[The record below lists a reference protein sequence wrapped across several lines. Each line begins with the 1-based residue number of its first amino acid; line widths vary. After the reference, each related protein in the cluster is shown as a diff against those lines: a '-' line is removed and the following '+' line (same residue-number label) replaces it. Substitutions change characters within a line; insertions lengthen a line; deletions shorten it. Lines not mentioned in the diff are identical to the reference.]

1 MGCLEITAI
10 ALDEGRLFGLDYQL
24 LLDATITAVNVFI
37 LFLLLS
43 YILFKP
49 LRAML
54 KKRQDKITS
63 DRETAESNKADA
75 IALKEEYEEKLK
87 AANKEAEAILR
98 EARKTAMH
106 NEAKLASTTY
116 GEALFELA
124 VEESKVDLLYDEAKL
139 VIAAFDDNKEL
150 GRLLNEPKIDKEEKK
165 EVIKNIFS
173 QSVSDDLMGLLVLMV
188 SKDRQ
193 KDIVATLKVFEDKV
207 REYKKIGTAYVTT
220 AKPLS
225 QELKD
230 KLLDKLL
237 KTTDYV
243 SFNMV
248 YNVDESLIAG
258 MVIRIGDRVIDSSIR
273 HKLDELEK
281 ELRKIQLA

>member
-1 MGCLEITAI
+1 M
-10 ALDEGRLFGLDYQL
+10 
-24 LLDATITAVNVFI
+24 
-37 LFLLLS
+37 
-43 YILFKP
+43 
-49 LRAML
+49 
-54 KKRQDKITS
+54 
-63 DRETAESNKADA
+63 
-75 IALKEEYEEKLK
+75 
-87 AANKEAEAILR
+87 
-98 EARKTAMH
+98 
-106 NEAKLASTTY
+106 AKLASTTY
-116 GEALFELA
+116 GKALFELA

-207 REYKKIGTAYVTT
+207 LEYKKIGTAYVTT

>member
-1 MGCLEITAI
+1 
-10 ALDEGRLFGLDYQL
+10 
-24 LLDATITAVNVFI
+24 
-37 LFLLLS
+37 
-43 YILFKP
+43 
-49 LRAML
+49 
-54 KKRQDKITS
+54 
-63 DRETAESNKADA
+63 
-75 IALKEEYEEKLK
+75 
-87 AANKEAEAILR
+87 
-98 EARKTAMH
+98 
-106 NEAKLASTTY
+106 
-116 GEALFELA
+116 
-124 VEESKVDLLYDEAKL
+124 
-139 VIAAFDDNKEL
+139 
-150 GRLLNEPKIDKEEKK
+150 
-165 EVIKNIFS
+165 
-173 QSVSDDLMGLLVLMV
+173 MGLLVLMV

-207 REYKKIGTAYVTT
+207 LEYKKIGTAYVTT

>member
-87 AANKEAEAILR
+87 AANKEAEAILS

-106 NEAKLASTTY
+106 NEQKI
-116 GEALFELA
+116 
-124 VEESKVDLLYDEAKL
+124 VDEAKEEAARI
-139 VIAAFDDNKEL
+139 IARANTE
-150 GRLLNEPKIDKEEKK
+150 
-165 EVIKNIFS
+165 
-173 QSVSDDLMGLLVLMV
+173 
-188 SKDRQ
+188 
-193 KDIVATLKVFEDKV
+193 A
-207 REYKKIGTAYVTT
+207 
-220 AKPLS
+220 
-225 QELKD
+225 
-230 KLLDKLL
+230 
-237 KTTDYV
+237 
-243 SFNMV
+243 
-248 YNVDESLIAG
+248 
-258 MVIRIGDRVIDSSIR
+258 
-273 HKLDELEK
+273 ELEK
-281 ELRKIQLA
+281 QKAADDVKQQIIAVATAMAAKLVAKSIDDHDNNALIEETLNEMGEKTWLS